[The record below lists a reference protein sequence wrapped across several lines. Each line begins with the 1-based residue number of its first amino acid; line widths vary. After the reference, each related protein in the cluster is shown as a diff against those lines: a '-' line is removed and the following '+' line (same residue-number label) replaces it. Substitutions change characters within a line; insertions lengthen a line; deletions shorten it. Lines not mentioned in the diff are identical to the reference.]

1 MWGLTFTFY
10 SPEELERQLRSFG
23 FYVPEEQ
30 VLEPGDWRSELYILA
45 RDALI
50 QNNRA
55 KNGME
60 KIQMTIQNYRD
71 AIDAFQNGA
80 EVSINNEQVSF
91 NFQPGLHEPRYANF
105 DLQLD
110 GLKVELENGLSEF
123 KKVLD
128 AWISSLGLDSDQAV
142 RLKARFDKVL
152 DDYEKQITNMEINL
166 VELDKLYKVGFK

>member
-30 VLEPGDWRSELYILA
+30 VLESGDWRSELYILA

-91 NFQPGLHEPRYANF
+91 DQGSTN
-105 DLQLD
+105 
-110 GLKVELENGLSEF
+110 
-123 KKVLD
+123 
-128 AWISSLGLDSDQAV
+128 LGTLILTFSWTDS
-142 RLKARFDKVL
+142 
-152 DDYEKQITNMEINL
+152 
-166 VELDKLYKVGFK
+166 KLN